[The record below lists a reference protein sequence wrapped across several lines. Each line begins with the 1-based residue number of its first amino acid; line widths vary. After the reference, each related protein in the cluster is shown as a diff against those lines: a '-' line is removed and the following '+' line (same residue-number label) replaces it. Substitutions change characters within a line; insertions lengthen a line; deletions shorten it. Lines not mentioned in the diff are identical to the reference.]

1 MNYTLIAS
9 FTSIILTFVRAE
21 LEIESPIKG
30 GEGDDGGRLITPQE
44 ACSRIAEVVQEAV
57 RKMEAVG
64 EEKLRAYK
72 RARMAVEA
80 CEREMEEKA
89 REVAQLQTERQRQ
102 RQQVEELESIMRL
115 KQAEAEM
122 FQLKANEARQVN
134 LTTCSFGCQLVHRCR
149 SA

>member
-1 MNYTLIAS
+1 LI
-9 FTSIILTFVRAE
+9 TFVSAE
-21 LEIESPIKG
+21 LEIDSSIKG
-30 GEGDDGGRLITPQE
+30 GEGEDGGHLITPQE

-89 REVAQLQTERQRQ
+89 REMVQLQAERQRQ
-102 RQQVEELESIMRL
+102 RQQVEELDSIFRL

-122 FQLKANEARQVN
+122 FQLKANDARQVY
-134 LTTCSFGCQLVHRCR
+134 LGI
-149 SA
+149 

>member
-1 MNYTLIAS
+1 
-9 FTSIILTFVRAE
+9 
-21 LEIESPIKG
+21 
-30 GEGDDGGRLITPQE
+30 
-44 ACSRIAEVVQEAV
+44 
-57 RKMEAVG
+57 METVG

-89 REVAQLQTERQRQ
+89 REVAQLQAERQRQ
-102 RQQVEELESIMRL
+102 HLQVEELESIVRL

-134 LTTCSFGCQLVHRCR
+134 LGIWCDVFYYVPLDVWC
-149 SA
+149 